1 MRVRQTA
8 TARTGRKGASSRAT
22 TEPPDFRER
31 ALLAGVDTLHDAE
44 LLALVLGTGTAGE
57 PAATVAGSLLSWTG
71 GLAGVLRLGAH
82 RLAERHGI
90 GQAKAARLMAAFEL
104 GRRVTL
110 SQLGEKRPLC
120 GSFEQVTQ
128 WAQPRLGCLEHEEV
142 WVLCLDSRNGVKSIR
157 RVAQGGLHGC
167 ALTARDVLRPP
178 LLDGASSLVL
188 VHNHPSGDPTP
199 SEQDIHMT
207 RSVAVAAEVVGLALL
222 DHVVVARS
230 GAQSLLEL
238 GLFTAP

>member
-1 MRVRQTA
+1 MRAPKSVDISKA
-8 TARTGRKGASSRAT
+8 PDCSICPSTGA
-22 TEPPDFRER
+22 PPDLRER
-31 ALLAGVDTLHDAE
+31 ALLAGVDSLHDTE
-44 LLALVLGTGTAGE
+44 LLALVLGTGAAGE
-57 PAATVAGSLLSWTG
+57 SAAAVAASLLSWTG
-71 GLAGVLRLGAH
+71 GLRGVLRLGAH
-82 RLAERHGI
+82 GLADRRGI
-90 GQAKAARLMAAFEL
+90 GHAKAARLMAAFEL

-110 SQLGEKRPLC
+110 SELGEQRPLC
-120 GSFEQVTQ
+120 GSFDQVAQ

-142 WVLCLDSRNGVKSIR
+142 WVLCLDGRNGVKSIR

-230 GAQSLLEL
+230 GSQSLLEL
-238 GLFTAP
+238 GFLTPT

>member
-1 MRVRQTA
+1 MRAAKSANTSA
-8 TARTGRKGASSRAT
+8 TPHRPSLRLAVAA
-22 TEPPDFRER
+22 PDVRER

-44 LLALVLGTGTAGE
+44 LLALVLGTGAAGE
-57 PAATVAGSLLSWTG
+57 PAAAVAVSLLAWTG
-71 GLAGVLRLGAH
+71 GLAGVVRLGAH
-82 RLAERHGI
+82 GLADRRGI
-90 GQAKAARLMAAFEL
+90 GHAKAARLMAAFEL

-110 SQLGEKRPLC
+110 SQLGEQRPLC
-120 GSFEQVTQ
+120 GSFDQVAQ

-142 WVLCLDSRNGVKSIR
+142 WVLCLDGRNGVKSIK

-167 ALTARDVLRPP
+167 ALTARDILRPP

-230 GAQSLLEL
+230 GSQSLLKL
-238 GLFTAP
+238 GLLTPT